1 MVTTQLVS
9 GNIGSKVRQAVKKA
23 NDTYLAEINTTH
35 FSPSAYNANQKAMLA
50 LNFVLKFS
58 QVVVYGGKGY
68 TWGWEHWPRTFNTIT
83 EINGSDK
90 RVPAIE
96 AFEAAATAY
105 QTGSVKLGATL
116 NRAYKALQT
125 ALQMGP
131 EGDGCGDPLEL
142 TTYKGKGYAIGES
155 GDEKSPR
162 VFVEIVSF

>member
-68 TWGWEHWPRTFNTIT
+68 TWGWEHWPPDVQYDHGNQRFGQA
-83 EINGSDK
+83 GS
-90 RVPAIE
+90 R
-96 AFEAAATAY
+96 
-105 QTGSVKLGATL
+105 
-116 NRAYKALQT
+116 NRSFRGGGY
-125 ALQMGP
+125 GIP
-131 EGDGCGDPLEL
+131 DGVGQAGGHP
-142 TTYKGKGYAIGES
+142 ES
-155 GDEKSPR
+155 GLQGVADGVADGSGR
-162 VFVEIVSF
+162 